1 MSKVLVYVMDKIVWM
16 LLITA
21 LTTQALQ
28 IAGVIN
34 APKGLQEI
42 TYTQDNEYNYQLAVE
57 EADTRG
63 KRETQE
69 RSQIIDSLFNI
80 PIQTLNAVNNLVQN
94 SRPALRGIRDY
105 AVRRFTKSGRST
117 TVGTTTTTT
126 TEQPE
131 SNVYKRSYPVYI
143 RPKED
148 EDKYKL

>member
-69 RSQIIDSLFNI
+69 RSQIIDSLFNKAFG
-80 PIQTLNAVNNLVQN
+80 Q
-94 SRPALRGIRDY
+94 GDY
-105 AVRRFTKSGRST
+105 IFRIDHSKVITAK
-117 TVGTTTTTT
+117 
-126 TEQPE
+126 
-131 SNVYKRSYPVYI
+131 I
-143 RPKED
+143 
-148 EDKYKL
+148 